1 MEVTKR
7 MSQYGKMALR
17 AIIPQLLMWG
27 SITMIALLPDVQAV
41 FIIHKAPI
49 LVFLICGSVFLAIL
63 AAIASTKQVKYLS
76 ITRVLAFHDICSV
89 FLVVLFVWEL
99 LANKIPVLDPMI
111 FTCPTR
117 VFQFIYT
124 RFDYLWVNS
133 LASMYLLVLGF
144 FIGIGVGVLLG
155 VVIGWIK
162 PVFNVIYPVAKIVA
176 PIPPVV
182 YIPFALVLFPTP
194 TWGQVLIIALGAFW
208 PTFANVVF
216 AVHNIDRRTIEAA
229 RMLGAKPLTIL
240 RRIVI
245 PSVLPETFA
254 GIFIG
259 MILAFIMLTVAE
271 MVGASQGLGFILHTQ
286 RLLNHYDAV
295 AAIIVTVGVIVV
307 IWSVVFDRVEARA
320 LRWKVRLGA

>member
-7 MSQYGKMALR
+7 MNQNGKTALR
-17 AIIPQLLMWG
+17 AIVPQLLLWG
-27 SITMIALLPDVQAV
+27 TIAMVALLPDVQAA
-41 FIIHKAPI
+41 FITHKGPI

-63 AAIASTKQVKYLS
+63 AAIAATKKSKYLS
-76 ITRVLAFHDICSV
+76 LTRVLGFHDICSV
-89 FLVVLFVWEL
+89 FLVLIFVWEL
-99 LANKIPVLDPMI
+99 LANKLPILDPMI

-117 VFQFIYT
+117 VFQILYT
-124 RFDYLWVNS
+124 RFDYLWANS
-133 LASMYLLVLGF
+133 VASLYLLVSGF
-144 FIGIGVGVLLG
+144 FIGIGMGVLLG
-155 VVIGWIK
+155 VLIGWIK
-162 PVFNVIYPVAKIVA
+162 PVFNVLYPVAKIVA
-176 PIPPVV
+176 PIPAVV

-194 TWGQVLIIALGAFW
+194 TWGQVLIIAIGAFW

-216 AVHNIDRRTIEAA
+216 AVHNIDKRTIEAA
-229 RMLGAKPLTIL
+229 KMLGAKPMTIL
-240 RRIVI
+240 RKIVI
-245 PSVLPETFA
+245 PSVMPEMFA

-295 AAIIVTVGVIVV
+295 AAIIVTVGVIVI
-307 IWSVVFDRVEARA
+307 IWSVVFDRVEAYA